1 MKKLMMGSLFVF
13 GLYMGSILTPSAS
26 ATGVGISPKATAT
39 LNYTTTASTIS
50 ATIST
55 LYEVTLAT
63 GASGEFVAF
72 FDTNTAIN
80 GGTAVSSGSTTNLKT
95 RIYFSSTTQNTQ
107 VRFDPPL
114 IFFYGIQ
121 VVDSA
126 STGQSM
132 ITWEPGMGSGQ

>member
-1 MKKLMMGSLFVF
+1 MR
-13 GLYMGSILTPSAS
+13 PAH
-26 ATGVGISPKATAT
+26 ATGVGISPKASYA

-63 GASGEFVAF
+63 GASGEYIAF
-72 FDTNTAIN
+72 FDTNTVIN
-80 GGTAVSSGSTTNLKT
+80 GGTAVTAGSTTNLKT
-95 RIYFSSTTQNTQ
+95 RVFFSSTTANSQ

-121 VVDSA
+121 IVDSA
-126 STGQSM
+126 SSGQSL